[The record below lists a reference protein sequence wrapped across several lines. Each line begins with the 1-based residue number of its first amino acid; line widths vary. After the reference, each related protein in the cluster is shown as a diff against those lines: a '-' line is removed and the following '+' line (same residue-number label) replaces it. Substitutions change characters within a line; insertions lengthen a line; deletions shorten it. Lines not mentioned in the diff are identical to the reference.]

1 MTLTDP
7 QLIARFKI
15 HLRRVT
21 GVSLNTQRFIDEPEY
36 AKSMIDKAE
45 EENDETLVTI
55 AVQLRYGADEVA
67 AAPVVAPQALPG
79 ARTKAGERT
88 YLFGARGG

>member
-1 MTLTDP
+1 MTQTDP

-21 GVSLNTQRFIDEPEY
+21 GVSLNTQRFFEDADY
-36 AKSMIDKAE
+36 AKSMIDRAE

-55 AVQLRYGADEVA
+55 AVQLRYGTDDVQR
-67 AAPVVAPQALPG
+67 PPTPTSTV
-79 ARTKAGERT
+79 RTNSGERT

>member
-21 GVSLNTQRFIDEPEY
+21 GTSLNTQRFFDNADY

-55 AVQLRYGADEVA
+55 AVQLRYGSNERVSTPEVQPA
-67 AAPVVAPQALPG
+67 V
-79 ARTKAGERT
+79 RTRSDERT